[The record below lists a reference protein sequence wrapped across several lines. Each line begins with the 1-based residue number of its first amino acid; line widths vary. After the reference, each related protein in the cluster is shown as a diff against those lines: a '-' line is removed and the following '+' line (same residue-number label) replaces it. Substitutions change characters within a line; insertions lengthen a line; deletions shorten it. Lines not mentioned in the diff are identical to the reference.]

1 MSKGQERDL
10 ILIVE
15 DDQEVADM
23 LCTYLRTKRYR
34 LATTPMGGDVLV
46 LCQVERPN
54 LILLDI
60 NLPDIDGYQVCR
72 LLRDN
77 LATST
82 LPILFLTQ
90 KRQRD
95 ERLEGLQVGADDYIT
110 KPFDV
115 EELHLRMRNALHRS
129 KHQAGIG
136 QISRLPEGPL
146 VAEKLKKLLYGSE
159 WAVLSIH
166 VENFTRFTD
175 AYRHLK
181 DKFIHYIGQLV
192 RQSADEVGNFEDF
205 VGRVGTVDY
214 MVITTPHRVLRL
226 QERVAT
232 KFSQAMNPQNDHSSA
247 KPVTAHLHLSFGVVT
262 DQDGP
267 FGDIRSLAVAI
278 SRSRIGDSA

>member
-1 MSKGQERDL
+1 MLKGQERDL

-15 DDQEVADM
+15 DDQEVSDM

-60 NLPDIDGYQVCR
+60 NLPDMDGYQVCR
-72 LLRDN
+72 LLRKN

-90 KRQRD
+90 RRQRE
-95 ERLEGLQVGADDYIT
+95 ERLQGLQVGADDYIT

-115 EELHLRMRNALHRS
+115 EELHLRMRNALRRS
-129 KHQAGIG
+129 KHRAGIG
-136 QISRLPEGPL
+136 QVSGLPEGPL
-146 VAEKLKKLLYGSE
+146 VAEQLKELLYGKE
-159 WAVLSIH
+159 WAVVSIR
-166 VENFTRFTD
+166 VTGFTRFTD

-181 DKFIHYIGQLV
+181 DKFIHYVGQLV
-192 RQSADEVGNFEDF
+192 RQSVDEAGNFEDF
-205 VGRVGTVDY
+205 VGRVGTIDY
-214 MVITTPHRVLRL
+214 IVITTPHRVARLR
-226 QERVAT
+226 ENIASR
-232 KFSQAMNPQNDHSSA
+232 FDRAMNPQNDPSRA
-247 KPVTAHLHLSFGVVT
+247 KPVTAYLGLSFGVVT
-262 DQDGP
+262 DRDGP

-278 SRSRIGDSA
+278 SGSRANDSS

>member
-1 MSKGQERDL
+1 MPKGQERDL

-15 DDQEVADM
+15 DDQEVSDM

-34 LATTPMGGDVLV
+34 LATTPMGRDVLV

-60 NLPDIDGYQVCR
+60 NLPDMDGYQVCR

-90 KRQRD
+90 RRQRQ
-95 ERLEGLQVGADDYIT
+95 ERLEGLNVGADDYIT

-115 EELHLRMRNALHRS
+115 EELHLRVRNALRRS

-146 VAEKLKKLLYGSE
+146 VSEQLKKLLYGNE
-159 WAVLSIH
+159 WAVLSIY
-166 VENFTRFTD
+166 VENFSRFTD
-175 AYRHLK
+175 AYHRLK
-181 DKFIHYIGQLV
+181 DKFIHYVGQLV
-192 RQSADEVGNFEDF
+192 RQSVDEVGNFDDF

-214 MVITTPHRVLRL
+214 IVITTPHRVSRL
-226 QERVAT
+226 QESLET
-232 KFSQAMNPQNDHSSA
+232 KFTRAMNPQNDTSDA
-247 KPVTAHLHLSFGVVT
+247 RPITAYLDLSFGVVT

-278 SRSRIGDSA
+278 SGSRNSGLP

>member
-1 MSKGQERDL
+1 MPKGQERDL

-15 DDQEVADM
+15 DDQEVSDM
-23 LCTYLRTKRYR
+23 LCTFLRTKRYR

-72 LLRDN
+72 LLRGN

-90 KRQRD
+90 RRQRE

-115 EELHLRMRNALHRS
+115 EELHLRMRNALSRS
-129 KHQAGIG
+129 KYQAGIG
-136 QISRLPEGPL
+136 QVSRLPEGPL
-146 VAEKLKKLLYGSE
+146 VAEQLKKLLYGSE
-159 WAVLSIH
+159 WAVLSIC
-166 VENFTRFTD
+166 VENFYRFTD

-181 DKFIHYIGQLV
+181 DKFIHYVGQLV
-192 RQSADEVGNFEDF
+192 RQSVNEAGNFDDF

-214 MVITTPHRVLRL
+214 VVITTPHRLSRL
-226 QERVAT
+226 QESVAT
-232 KFSQAMNPQNDHSSA
+232 KFTQAMNPQNDHSSA
-247 KPVTAHLHLSFGVVT
+247 KPVTAYLSLSFGVVT
-262 DQDGP
+262 DHDGP

-278 SRSRIGDSA
+278 SASRISGSS

>member
-1 MSKGQERDL
+1 
-10 ILIVE
+10 
-15 DDQEVADM
+15 M

-46 LCQVERPN
+46 MCQVERPN

-60 NLPDIDGYQVCR
+60 NLPDMDGYQVCR

-90 KRQRD
+90 KRERD

-136 QISRLPEGPL
+136 QVSRLPEGPL
-146 VAEKLKKLLYGSE
+146 VTEQLKKLLYGSG

-166 VENFTRFTD
+166 VENFARFTD

-181 DKFIHYIGQLV
+181 EKFIHYVGQLV
-192 RQSADEVGNFEDF
+192 RQSVDEVGNFEDF

-214 MVITTPHRVLRL
+214 VVITTPHRVPRL
-226 QERVAT
+226 QERVSL
-232 KFSQAMNPQNDHSSA
+232 KFSQAMNPQNDRSSA
-247 KPVTAHLHLSFGVVT
+247 RPVTAHLDLSFGVVT

-278 SRSRIGDSA
+278 SRSRIGDLT